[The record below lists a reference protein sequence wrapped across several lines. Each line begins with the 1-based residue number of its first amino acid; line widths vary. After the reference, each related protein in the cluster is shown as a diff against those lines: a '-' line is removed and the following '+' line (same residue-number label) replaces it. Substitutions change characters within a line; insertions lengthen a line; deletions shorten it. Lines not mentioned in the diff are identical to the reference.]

1 MFHDKYDNNH
11 IAHNSAT
18 TYVTGHKNTTSTKY
32 MGRNINRQC
41 IATKK
46 ENSTLKVVHEWGCVH
61 TKQNSKNYEEP
72 RSNQSTKTEIESLPL
87 YRIFTN

>member
-18 TYVTGHKNTTSTKY
+18 TYVTGNKNTTSTKY

-46 ENSTLKVVHEWGCVH
+46 ENKTLKVVHEWGCVH
-61 TKQNSKNYEEP
+61 TKFEE
-72 RSNQSTKTEIESLPL
+72 L
-87 YRIFTN
+87 